1 MSDKVSIYIPAYN
14 AEKTIEQS
22 IISIKNQTHIVNEI
36 IVIDDNSSD
45 KTVEIINQFQD
56 IILLKNQ
63 KNMGLSFNRNLAIK
77 KSSNEIIGAIDSDV
91 VLDKYW
97 LETLLNNL
105 GQNQIVMC
113 GGNMTEKFITN
124 KFNAWRA
131 KYYSQNWGEK
141 DIINPAFLY
150 GCNTLLLKSAWINV
164 QGYNDK
170 FLTNGEDIDFSN
182 KIKSL
187 DNSNLFYSSRA
198 TCVHLQNDNIKSLS
212 KRIWRYHSYGYK
224 IKKPSIYRF
233 IKLSI
238 KQFKF
243 FIKRFF
249 ENIFKLNLFFVYISF
264 IIFID
269 FIKFEMC
276 NYLKN
281 KE

>member
-22 IISIKNQTHIVNEI
+22 IISIKNQSHIVNEI

-45 KTVEIINQFQD
+45 KTVEIINQFRD

-77 KSSNEIIGAIDSDV
+77 KTSNEIIGAIDSDV

-141 DIINPAFLY
+141 DMINPAFLY

-170 FLTNGEDIDFSN
+170 LLTNGEDIDFSN

-198 TCVHLQNDNIKSLS
+198 TCIHLQDDNIKSLS

-264 IIFID
+264 IIFIN

>member
-1 MSDKVSIYIPAYN
+1 MSEKITIYIPAYN

-22 IISIKNQTHIVNEI
+22 IISIKNQTYTVDEI
-36 IVIDDNSSD
+36 IIIDDNSSD
-45 KTVEIINQFQD
+45 KTPEIIDQYKD
-56 IILLKNQ
+56 IILIKNQ
-63 KNMGLSFNRNLAIK
+63 KNIGLSFSRNLAIK
-77 KSSNEIIGAIDSDV
+77 KSSNEIVGAIDSDV
-91 VLDKYW
+91 ALDKYW
-97 LETLLNNL
+97 LEILLNNIN
-105 GQNQIVMC
+105 QNQIVMC
-113 GGNMTEKFITN
+113 CGNMTEKFITN

-131 KYYSQNWGEK
+131 KYYSQNWGNK

-150 GCNTLLLKSAWINV
+150 GCNTLLLKSAWKNV
-164 QGYNDK
+164 GGYNDK

-182 KIKSL
+182 KIKSFN
-187 DNSNLFYSSRA
+187 NSNLFYSSKA
-198 TCVHLQNDNIKSLS
+198 KCSHLQDDNLKSLS
-212 KRIWRYHSYGYK
+212 KRVWRYHSYGYK

-249 ENIFKLNLFFVYISF
+249 ENIFKFNLFFVYISF

-269 FIKFEMC
+269 FMKLEMC

>member
-1 MSDKVSIYIPAYN
+1 MSEKITIYIPAYN

-22 IISIKNQTHIVNEI
+22 IISIKNQTYEVDEI
-36 IVIDDNSSD
+36 IIIDDNSSD
-45 KTVEIINQFQD
+45 KTHEIINQYKD
-56 IILLKNQ
+56 IILIKNQ
-63 KNMGLSFNRNLAIK
+63 KNMGLSFSRNLAIK
-77 KSSNEIIGAIDSDV
+77 KSSNEIVGAIDSDV
-91 VLDKYW
+91 ALDKYW
-97 LETLLNNL
+97 LEILLNNIN
-105 GQNQIVMC
+105 QNQIVMC
-113 GGNMTEKFITN
+113 CGNMTEKFITN

-131 KYYSQNWGEK
+131 KYYSQNWGNK

-150 GCNTLLLKSAWINV
+150 GCNTLLLKHTWKNV
-164 QGYNDK
+164 GGYNDK

-182 KIKSL
+182 KIKSFN
-187 DNSNLFYSSRA
+187 NSNLFYSSKA
-198 TCVHLQNDNIKSLS
+198 KCSHLQDDNLKSLS
-212 KRIWRYHSYGYK
+212 KRVWRYHAYGYK
-224 IKKPSIYRF
+224 IKKPSFYRF

-249 ENIFKLNLFFVYISF
+249 ENIFKFNLFFVYISF

-269 FIKFEMC
+269 FMKLEMC

>member
-45 KTVEIINQFQD
+45 KTVEIINQFRD

-131 KYYSQNWGEK
+131 KYYSQNWGKK
-141 DIINPAFLY
+141 DMINPAFLY

-264 IIFID
+264 IIFIN

>member
-22 IISIKNQTHIVNEI
+22 IISIKNQTHVVDEI
-36 IVIDDNSSD
+36 IIIDDNSSD
-45 KTVEIINQFQD
+45 KTLKIINQFKD

-77 KSSNEIIGAIDSDV
+77 KSSNEIVGAIDSDV

-97 LETLLNNL
+97 LEILLNNL
-105 GQNQIVMC
+105 NQNQIVMC

-124 KFNAWRA
+124 KINAWRA
-131 KYYSQNWGEK
+131 KYYSQNWGYK
-141 DIINPAFLY
+141 DVLNPSFLY
-150 GCNTLLLKSAWINV
+150 GCNTLMLKSAWRNV
-164 QGYNDK
+164 NGYNEE

-182 KIKSL
+182 KIKSFG
-187 DNSNLFYSSRA
+187 NSNLFYASKA
-198 TCVHLQNDNIKSLS
+198 LCNHLQEDNIKSLS
-212 KRIWRYHSYGYK
+212 KRVWRYHSFGYK

-249 ENIFKLNLFFVYISF
+249 ENIFKFNLFFVYISF

-269 FIKFEMC
+269 FMKLEMC

>member
-1 MSDKVSIYIPAYN
+1 MSEKITIYIPAYN

-22 IISIKNQTHIVNEI
+22 IISIKNQTYTVDEI
-36 IVIDDNSSD
+36 IIIDDNSSD
-45 KTVEIINQFQD
+45 KTPEIIDQYKD
-56 IILLKNQ
+56 IILIKNQ
-63 KNMGLSFNRNLAIK
+63 KNIGLSFSRNLAIK
-77 KSSNEIIGAIDSDV
+77 KSSNEIVGAIDSDV
-91 VLDKYW
+91 ALDKYW
-97 LETLLNNL
+97 LEILLNNIN
-105 GQNQIVMC
+105 QNQIVMC
-113 GGNMTEKFITN
+113 CGNMTEKFITN

-131 KYYSQNWGEK
+131 KYYSQNWGNK

-150 GCNTLLLKSAWINV
+150 GCNTLLLKSAWKNV
-164 QGYNDK
+164 GGYNDK

-182 KIKSL
+182 KIKSFN
-187 DNSNLFYSSRA
+187 NSNLFYSSKA
-198 TCVHLQNDNIKSLS
+198 KCSHLQDDNLKSLS
-212 KRIWRYHSYGYK
+212 KRVWRYHSYGYK

-249 ENIFKLNLFFVYISF
+249 ENIFKFNLFFVYISF

-269 FIKFEMC
+269 FIKLEMC

>member
-45 KTVEIINQFQD
+45 KTVEIINQFRD

-131 KYYSQNWGEK
+131 KYYSQNWGKK
-141 DIINPAFLY
+141 DMINPAFLY

-198 TCVHLQNDNIKSLS
+198 TCIHLQDDNIKSLS

-264 IIFID
+264 IIFIN

>member
-45 KTVEIINQFQD
+45 KTVEIINQFRD

-164 QGYNDK
+164 QGYNNK
-170 FLTNGEDIDFSN
+170 LLTNGEDIDFSN

-198 TCVHLQNDNIKSLS
+198 TCIHLQDDNIKSLS

-264 IIFID
+264 IIFIN

>member
-131 KYYSQNWGEK
+131 KYYSQNWGKK
-141 DIINPAFLY
+141 DMINPAFLY